1 MDYEK
6 IATAAVEG
14 MTAADL
20 YRFLV
25 VCALVSDLYCPGYN
39 PQQALAKDSNLA
51 RAASRYKVDPARITA
66 AIRTELTKAEDKS
79 PNPKTGKKTASKLER
94 KSETATRKRQR

>member
-20 YRFLV
+20 YRFHV

-39 PQQALAKDSNLA
+39 PQQPLAKDSNLA
-51 RAASRYKVDPARITA
+51 CAAARYKIDSAKITA
-66 AIRTELTKAEDKS
+66 ATRTELTKAKAKHT
-79 PNPKTGKKTASKLER
+79 NPKTGKKAANKLKG
-94 KSETATRKRQR
+94 KSETAVRKAQR